1 MKNDELQELIAN
13 KEQQL
18 SRAESESDYWNK
30 RKYKN
35 SSNASVSKIYV
46 SSLQKEIADLRA
58 QLTEI
63 KSMGVPQFH

>member
-1 MKNDELQELIAN
+1 MTNDELLELIEN

-18 SRAESESDYWNK
+18 SRAESESDSWNK
-30 RKYKN
+30 GKYKN

-46 SSLQKEIADLRA
+46 SSLQKEIVDLKA

-63 KSMGVPQFH
+63 NN

>member
-1 MKNDELQELIAN
+1 MTNEELQELIAN

-18 SRAESESDYWNK
+18 SSAESESDSWNK
-30 RKYKN
+30 GKYKK

-46 SSLQKEIADLRA
+46 SSLQKEIAGLRA

-63 KSMGVPQFH
+63 KS

>member
-1 MKNDELQELIAN
+1 MTNDELLELVSN

-18 SRAESESDYWNK
+18 SRAESESDSWNK
-30 RKYKN
+30 GKYKN

-46 SSLQKEIADLRA
+46 SSLQKEIAGLRS

-63 KSMGVPQFH
+63 NDL